1 MIACSC
7 RFLHINML
15 YMMHDIAK
23 FLYFPSLHNQ
33 SLMLNSK
40 LDRIRASL
48 EIRSCLQ
55 HKALS
60 EVPAQVEMGLKKY
73 LYYGLKAQQYEHDKA
88 VKPHRGADKVKPNA
102 KPYNLIFKAVLQH
115 IKI

>member
-1 MIACSC
+1 
-7 RFLHINML
+7 
-15 YMMHDIAK
+15 MMHDIAK

-88 VKPHRGADKVKPNA
+88 VKPHRGADKVKPYA
-102 KPYNLIFKAVLQH
+102 KPYILIFKAVLQH